1 MSEKQT
7 ESQMFQDA
15 FSSNSGGCRRRCA
28 CGREHFDICLSN
40 GWSWNEGELEG
51 LKARAKAEPDLYI
64 ESDGSVSTTIIDH
77 NEFVM
82 GCPCGYAVKAEKF
95 IRQNAGSIKRYLDAW
110 SKELKAKAEAIR
122 PSE

>member
-51 LKARAKAEPDLYI
+51 LKARSKAEPDLY
-64 ESDGSVSTTIIDH
+64 IDH